1 MGIASILL
9 TSSRASRKMPRSPPV
24 AWLIKRL
31 LCMLTKLLRH
41 CPQGE
46 QNNQY
51 SLHPP
56 FKSWS
61 VCNFLKVVQTAARH
75 CIEGVGWGP
84 DCSMMKVDWL
94 KEPACT
100 SKRSNHGEGA
110 QKRRRMGYG
119 EGRVISLFSSH
130 SFSFS
135 LSSLPNSRRFS
146 SLAWTATKR
155 IFILSKGRL
164 RICNS
169 MGNNIKYVLRSGW
182 HYEKQ

>member
-94 KEPACT
+94 KEPAC
-100 SKRSNHGEGA
+100 SSW
-110 QKRRRMGYG
+110 RRRKKKKANGV
-119 EGRVISLFSSH
+119 EGRASYLFLFLSFVFFFTLFSSQ
-130 SFSFS
+130 FALF
-135 LSSLPNSRRFS
+135 LISRLDRNQKDIHIIERT
-146 SLAWTATKR
+146 LE
-155 IFILSKGRL
+155 
-164 RICNS
+164 N
-169 MGNNIKYVLRSGW
+169 M
-182 HYEKQ
+182 

>member
-75 CIEGVGWGP
+75 CIEGVEWGP

-94 KEPACT
+94 KEPACS

-110 QKRRRMGYG
+110 QKRRLMG
-119 EGRVISLFSSH
+119 
-130 SFSFS
+130 
-135 LSSLPNSRRFS
+135 
-146 SLAWTATKR
+146 
-155 IFILSKGRL
+155 
-164 RICNS
+164 
-169 MGNNIKYVLRSGW
+169 
-182 HYEKQ
+182 

>member
-61 VCNFLKVVQTAARH
+61 VCNLLKVVQTAARH

-94 KEPACT
+94 KEPACS
-100 SKRSNHGEGA
+100 SKRSNHAGGA
-110 QKRRRMGYG
+110 KKKKANGV
-119 EGRVISLFSSH
+119 EGRTSYLSLFLSFVFFFTLFSSQLAL
-130 SFSFS
+130 F
-135 LSSLPNSRRFS
+135 LISRLDRNQKDIHIIES
-146 SLAWTATKR
+146 TLE
-155 IFILSKGRL
+155 
-164 RICNS
+164 N
-169 MGNNIKYVLRSGW
+169 M
-182 HYEKQ
+182 